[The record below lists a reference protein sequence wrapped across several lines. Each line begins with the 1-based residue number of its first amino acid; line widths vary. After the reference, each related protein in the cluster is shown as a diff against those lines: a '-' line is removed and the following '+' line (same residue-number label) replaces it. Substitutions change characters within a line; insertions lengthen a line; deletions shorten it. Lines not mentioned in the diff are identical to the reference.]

1 MPTQHSIQKR
11 RPKIFL
17 IIFIAASFL
26 YIQYYIQE
34 IDSRFIRLSS
44 YGVKAFIYYQ
54 LNDYKS
60 AALEWRKHYEML
72 VKKGRSMGDDGL
84 DALIKGDLQTAGR
97 ISEMVIK
104 VDPFHISSLLNMGDI
119 AFDEGRFEDALHYY
133 QEAVKVNPINFD
145 GLLGTSL
152 SYAMLGAYN
161 EAVDNLIVCLRTNYL
176 EARVTSF
183 LNVLKTLGY
192 LEQNKIG
199 EGSKY
204 PFCLLAHIYRYL
216 MIYDPWKADEAIAYG
231 WKAISAGNRP
241 DDAYITIG
249 VMEQKG
255 EKLKEA
261 LAHFLKAVEINP
273 SNSEAYKKAS
283 YIYAKL
289 GDLENEYRL
298 RRAAFDANPQDDFYA
313 YQLSQFLSNKFGDY
327 YLALDYALKAYNIN
341 PQSVDNLQQTGW
353 IYYSLGQLDKAV
365 SFYGKALELEPE
377 NAYTRESLGMCY
389 ERQARYNEAIEAYNW
404 AISLNPRSAG
414 SYKGLGWIY
423 LKLGEREKA
432 IEALEKAVRLD
443 PKDTNT
449 LFSLG
454 MTYHEVGRFE
464 DAVKKFTDV
473 LRIDPNHSSVNS
485 VLPYTLQNIRKKG
498 QG

>member
-1 MPTQHSIQKR
+1 MPNQHPIRKR
-11 RPKIFL
+11 RLKISL
-17 IIFIAASFL
+17 IIFLAISYL
-26 YIQYYIQE
+26 SIQYYIQE
-34 IDSRFIRLSS
+34 IDHRFLKPSI
-44 YGVKAFIYYQ
+44 YGIKAFVFYQ
-54 LNDYKS
+54 LKDYEG
-60 AALEWRKHYEML
+60 AVVEWRRHYK
-72 VKKGRSMGDDGL
+72 VSVNKGYSGGDDGYYSL
-84 DALIKGDLQTAGR
+84 LRGDLEMARKT
-97 ISEMVIK
+97 SELVIK
-104 VDPFHISSLLNMGDI
+104 IDPSHTISFLNMGDI

-161 EAVDNLIVCLRTNYL
+161 EAIDNLIACLRMNYL
-176 EARVTSF
+176 ESRVTTF
-183 LNVLKTLGY
+183 LNTLKTLGY
-192 LEQNKIG
+192 LEKNKIG
-199 EGSKY
+199 EGRKS

-231 WKAISAGNRP
+231 WKAISTGDRP

-283 YIYAKL
+283 SIYAKL

-341 PQSVDNLQQTGW
+341 PKSVDNLHQTGW

-365 SFYGKALELEPE
+365 SFYEEALELEPE
-377 NAYTRESLGMCY
+377 NAFTRESLGMCY
-389 ERQARYNEAIEAYNW
+389 EKQGRFNEAIEAYNW

-423 LKLGEREKA
+423 LGLGEREKA

-443 PKDTNT
+443 PRDTNT
-449 LFSLG
+449 LYLLG
-454 MTYHEVGRFE
+454 MTYHEVSRFE
-464 DAVKKFTDV
+464 DAAKKFTDV
-473 LRIDPNHSSVNS
+473 LSIDPNHSAVNS

-498 QG
+498 KG

>member
-1 MPTQHSIQKR
+1 MR
-11 RPKIFL
+11 RSKIFIIIL
-17 IIFIAASFL
+17 IAVSFL
-26 YIQYYIQE
+26 SIQYYIQE
-34 IDSRFIRLSS
+34 IDGRFIQPSI
-44 YGVKAFIYYQ
+44 YGAKAFIYYQ
-54 LNDYKS
+54 IKDYEKAS
-60 AALEWRKHYEML
+60 VNWKKHHQRMVET
-72 VKKGRSMGDDGL
+72 GISTGDDVF
-84 DALIKGDLQTAGR
+84 DALISGNLQTAKN
-97 ISEMVIK
+97 ISESIIK
-104 VDPFHISSLLNMGDI
+104 IDPSHIISFLNLGDI
-119 AFDEGRFEDALHYY
+119 AFDENRFDDALHYY
-133 QEAVKVNPINFD
+133 QEALKINNENFD
-145 GLLGTSL
+145 ALLGASL
-152 SYAMLGAYN
+152 SNAMLGTY
-161 EAVDNLIVCLRTNYL
+161 DNAINYLIACLRTNYL
-176 EARVTSF
+176 ESRVTSF
-183 LNVLKTLGY
+183 LNTIRTLGY

-199 EGSKY
+199 SDLNK
-204 PFCLLAHIYRYL
+204 PFCLLAHLYRYL
-216 MIYDPWKADEAIAYG
+216 MIYDPWKADAAVEYG
-231 WKAISAGNRP
+231 WRAIRAGDRP

-273 SNSEAYKKAS
+273 SNPEAYKKAS
-283 YIYAKL
+283 SIYAKL

-298 RRAAFDANPQDDFYA
+298 RKSAFDANSQDDFYA

-327 YLALDYALKAYNIN
+327 YMALDYALKAYNIN
-341 PQSVDNLQQTGW
+341 PKSVDNLHQTGW

-365 SFYGKALELEPE
+365 SFYEKALELEPE

-423 LKLGEREKA
+423 LKLGKREKA
-432 IEALEKAVRLD
+432 IEAFEKAVRLD